1 MPGEALLLNISLI
14 AVAVAGFSGVTATLT
29 PPGGAWHP
37 AMRIRHRAIIST
49 SFNVMFES
57 LAPLIAFAM
66 LDDVRGAFVVA
77 SAVVAVYAT
86 GIVIVRGRQLLA
98 AGGPRTRSAMVLF
111 ALGPTATLLF
121 WSNALVFGSLGP
133 YALALC
139 LQQSVAVV
147 SFYSLVSAAES

>member
-1 MPGEALLLNISLI
+1 
-14 AVAVAGFSGVTATLT
+14 
-29 PPGGAWHP
+29 
-37 AMRIRHRAIIST
+37 
-49 SFNVMFES
+49 
-57 LAPLIAFAM
+57 
-66 LDDVRGAFVVA
+66 
-77 SAVVAVYAT
+77 
-86 GIVIVRGRQLLA
+86 
-98 AGGPRTRSAMVLF
+98 MVLF